1 MLEHVLIF
9 ESSLVRI
16 SDVYCRSGKGGCG
29 EIERETS
36 PRVVLPRHG
45 AFAYH
50 FSQHE
55 EVVAD
60 ANTAIALHPQ
70 MEFKVSHPI
79 DGGDCCTVFEF
90 SDDTVLGA
98 LRGAVHSPITLTS
111 TRFGSSTDIA
121 SEPPDVWYAR
131 KIGPRQ
137 PDTVRPKSANMDS
150 STATNDVGV
159 QWLSP

>member
-70 MEFKVSHPI
+70 MEFKVSRPI
-79 DGGDCCTVFEF
+79 AGGYCCTVFEF

-98 LRGAVHSPITLTS
+98 LRGAVQ
-111 TRFGSSTDIA
+111 A
-121 SEPPDVWYAR
+121 SALAAYA
-131 KIGPRQ
+131 
-137 PDTVRPKSANMDS
+137 A
-150 STATNDVGV
+150 
-159 QWLSP
+159 